1 MVVVKYGEYK
11 GHKTISLYRDEY
23 DRFPFTFGVA
33 KARLIK
39 DAIDKV
45 LDFADQTDGEK

>member
-11 GHKTISLYRDEY
+11 GNKTISLYRDEY

-33 KARLIK
+33 KAKLIK
-39 DAIDKV
+39 EAIDKV

>member
-11 GHKTISLYRDEY
+11 GNKTISLYRDDE

-33 KARLIK
+33 KAKLIK
-39 DAIDKV
+39 EAIDKV
-45 LDFADQTDGEK
+45 LDFADQADSGQ

>member
-23 DRFPFTFGVA
+23 DMFPFTFGVA

-45 LDFADQTDGEK
+45 LDFADLTDGEK

>member
-11 GHKTISLYRDEY
+11 ENKTISLYRDEW
-23 DRFPFTFGVA
+23 DRFPFTFGVPKA
-33 KARLIK
+33 KLIK

-45 LDFADQTDGEK
+45 LDFVDQTDDEK

>member
-11 GHKTISLYRDEY
+11 GNKTISLYRDEY

-33 KARLIK
+33 KARMIK
-39 DAIDKV
+39 DTIDKV
-45 LDFADQTDGEK
+45 LDFADQADGEK